1 MKNKFIILLASFFLL
16 SSCAGLNLNRSE
28 NSDEFLIEKKNPLV
42 MPPDINDLP
51 KPKQSID
58 IYDEKDND
66 FEKTLKSSNKKVQKV
81 ESNSNKSLTE
91 SIIKKIEE

>member
-1 MKNKFIILLASFFLL
+1 ML

-51 KPKQSID
+51 KPKQGID
-58 IYDEKDND
+58 NYDEKDND
-66 FEKTLKSSNKKVQKV
+66 FEKSLKSSNKKVQKE

>member
-58 IYDEKDND
+58 I
-66 FEKTLKSSNKKVQKV
+66 
-81 ESNSNKSLTE
+81 
-91 SIIKKIEE
+91 

>member
-1 MKNKFIILLASFFLL
+1 
-16 SSCAGLNLNRSE
+16 
-28 NSDEFLIEKKNPLV
+28 

-58 IYDEKDND
+58 IQDEKDND